1 MQKKK
6 KKDLLANTTKS
17 HPIWLLIAKY
27 DNPHASQK
35 TKKKKKFK
43 MPKSDRKVY
52 QMQRPHVI
60 KQKKGDKQ
68 KMKNEN
74 EQTKSQR
81 CN

>member
-1 MQKKK
+1 
-6 KKDLLANTTKS
+6 
-17 HPIWLLIAKY
+17 
-27 DNPHASQK
+27 
-35 TKKKKKFK
+35 